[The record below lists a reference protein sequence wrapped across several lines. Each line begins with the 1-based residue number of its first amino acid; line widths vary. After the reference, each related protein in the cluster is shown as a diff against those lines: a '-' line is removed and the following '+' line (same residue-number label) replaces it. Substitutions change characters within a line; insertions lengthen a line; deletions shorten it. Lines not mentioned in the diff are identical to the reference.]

1 MYQFLLCSAQLTSE
15 FLQIGARIR
24 KRRTIF
30 HYICL
35 ENMSSS
41 IKLKKKIQGRHT
53 PQDEYCL
60 GRDCQKKSKLTTF
73 STSSQTT
80 LLVHNV
86 LCCAYVPVVY
96 ITAMS
101 PCTANT
107 CVYLS
112 IDRYTYITIY
122 MCISIYIYT
131 RVQIH
136 IYTHTTIYIDRYR
149 KFMFQISQLKADF
162 RGWGEMGWADQATLF
177 LH

>member
-1 MYQFLLCSAQLTSE
+1 MKGLFTKSEVGTWCYVPVSFVFSSADLRISLDRSPYQKKENHFPLHLPGKHE
-15 FLQIGARIR
+15 FFKKTQEKDTG
-24 KRRTIF
+24 RTYPPRWI
-30 HYICL
+30 L
-35 ENMSSS
+35 PGEGLS
-41 IKLKKKIQGRHT
+41 KK
-53 PQDEYCL
+53 
-60 GRDCQKKSKLTTF
+60 KKSKLNTF

-131 RVQIH
+131 RV
-136 IYTHTTIYIDRYR
+136 
-149 KFMFQISQLKADF
+149 
-162 RGWGEMGWADQATLF
+162 
-177 LH
+177 